1 MASKLPRKTV
11 ALPSDEA
18 VSPPEAASERLR
30 NLLEV
35 FGLLVE
41 LRKKAQEHHAGKRV
55 YELYVRHPLPHDPG
69 KQDIL
74 LNVDESENYPRFV
87 FNATIVFV
95 VSIMDD
101 LLESLERILMKNGNQ
116 DLVAKVNAI
125 IGDKCPKSGQ
135 GKGGS
140 TQKPGVFR
148 RRYVL
153 VSLYLG
159 LMEEQEA
166 RDALKQTTN
175 RTIRDKCFPI
185 LGLYQKR
192 CAIVHDDPLADTSGN
207 PVDDYVSA
215 YRFVQR
221 LAQKWNESFPHALNH
236 EPTTGAS

>member
-1 MASKLPRKTV
+1 V
-11 ALPSDEA
+11 ARPE
-18 VSPPEAASERLR
+18 VEGISPPEAASKRLR

-35 FGLLVE
+35 FEHMIALLTE
-41 LRKKAQEHHAGKRV
+41 ARKHNAEMQAYATSLRI
-55 YELYVRHPLPHDPG
+55 PLPRDPN
-69 KQDIL
+69 KPDVLVDI
-74 LNVDESENYPRFV
+74 DESEIFLPFV
-87 FNATIVFV
+87 LNATIVFV
-95 VSIMDD
+95 VSILDD
-101 LLESLERILMKNGNQ
+101 LLESLERVLMKNGNQ
-116 DLVAKVNAI
+116 GLVAKANAI
-125 IGDKCPKSGQ
+125 IGNKSLQ
-135 GKGGS
+135 SDLSKNDA

-185 LGLYQKR
+185 LELYRKR
-192 CAIVHDDPLADTSGN
+192 CAIVHDDPLADTPGN

-221 LAQKWNESFPHALNH
+221 LAKKWNESFPLALNY
-236 EPTTGAS
+236 ESTAGAS